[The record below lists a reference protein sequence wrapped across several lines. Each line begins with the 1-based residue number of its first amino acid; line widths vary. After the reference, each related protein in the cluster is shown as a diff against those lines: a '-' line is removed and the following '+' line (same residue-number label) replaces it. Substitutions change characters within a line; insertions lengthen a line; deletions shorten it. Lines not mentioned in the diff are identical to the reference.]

1 MFKDEFY
8 FGGVIMEEVIL
19 FIACYIVVFI
29 IYQLAFVLPMK
40 KYLKNKDN
48 KKKKVKKKKELA
60 EINYLVNKYNL
71 DLKKV
76 NYNKLLFLV
85 SLVSSFDITLIVS
98 IIALFNSYLL
108 SFLLAAILI
117 IPIVFVSYWLIYKYY
132 KKKGLIKNV

>member
-1 MFKDEFY
+1 
-8 FGGVIMEEVIL
+8 MEEVIL

-29 IYQLAFVLPMK
+29 IYQLVFVLPMK
-40 KYLKNKDN
+40 KYIKNKDN
-48 KKKKVKKKKELA
+48 KSKKVKKKKELA
-60 EINYLVNKYNL
+60 EINYLVNKYKL

-85 SLVSSFDITLIVS
+85 SLVSSFDITLIVT
-98 IIALFNSYLL
+98 IITLFESYLL

-117 IPIVFVSYWLIYKYY
+117 IPIVATSYWLLYKYY

>member
-1 MFKDEFY
+1 
-8 FGGVIMEEVIL
+8 MEEVIL